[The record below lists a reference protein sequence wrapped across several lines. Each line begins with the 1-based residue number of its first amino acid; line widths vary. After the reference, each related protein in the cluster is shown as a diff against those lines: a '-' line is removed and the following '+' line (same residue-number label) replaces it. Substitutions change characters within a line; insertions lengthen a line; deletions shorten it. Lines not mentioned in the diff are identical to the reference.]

1 MLSII
6 PKEILA
12 NLPEIY
18 SLLNLGKNY
27 SLKAKKKGARQN
39 GELEL
44 PISTS

>member
-18 SLLNLGKNY
+18 KLLNLGKNY
-27 SLKAKKKGARQN
+27 SIKAKKKGPRQK
-39 GELEL
+39 GEIEL
-44 PISTS
+44 PISST